1 MTPELQRYY
10 ESRLNMMSGEAWKQ
24 LMEDVEEMLKSTNS
38 LDGTTKDNV
47 DFKRGEV
54 SIMRW
59 MLSLKDVSEQAYEQL
74 KEDDAQVTS

>member
-10 ESRLNMMSGEAWKQ
+10 ESRLNMMGGEAWKQ
-24 LMEDVEEMLKSTNS
+24 LMEDVDEMLKSTNS

-74 KEDDAQVTS
+74 KEDDAQATS

>member
-10 ESRLNMMSGEAWKQ
+10 ESRLNMMGGEAWKQ
-24 LMEDVEEMLKSTNS
+24 LMEDVDEMLKSTNS
-38 LDGTTKDNV
+38 LDGATKDNF

-59 MLSLKDVSEQAYEQL
+59 MLSLRDVSEAAYEQL
-74 KEDDAQVTS
+74 KDEDAQTTS